1 LFIADKYNIKMLMRS
16 IIVFFVLIG
25 IIILS
30 AFIYVML
37 RIESKEIS
45 AVIKNNI
52 GSALIIVV
60 LLVILS

>member
-1 LFIADKYNIKMLMRS
+1 MFIADKYNIKMLMRS

>member
-1 LFIADKYNIKMLMRS
+1 MLMRS

-25 IIILS
+25 IIIVS

>member
-1 LFIADKYNIKMLMRS
+1 MFIADKYNIKMLMRS

-25 IIILS
+25 IIIVS

>member
-1 LFIADKYNIKMLMRS
+1 MFIADKYNIKMLRRS

-25 IIILS
+25 IIIVS